1 MSVASGVAPAP
12 LGVTLAVVPTTQP
25 RYTVTDTGELREML
39 DAAARRWPEVT
50 DRRKLLLKLA
60 ETGAERVAS
69 EQESAEARRARQVE
83 AAQRIREWVDVD
95 VLLSNEAWR

>member
-1 MSVASGVAPAP
+1 M
-12 LGVTLAVVPTTQP
+12 PTTHP
-25 RYTVTDTGELREML
+25 RYTVTDTGELRELL
-39 DAAARRWPEVT
+39 DAAEKHWPEIK

-69 EQESAEARRARQVE
+69 EQEQESVEARHARQV
-83 AAQRIREWVDVD
+83 AAAERIKQWVDVD

>member
-1 MSVASGVAPAP
+1 MARCY
-12 LGVTLAVVPTTQP
+12 TYFVPTTQP

-39 DAAARRWPEVT
+39 DAAAKRWPEVK

-60 ETGAERVAS
+60 ETGAARVAS
-69 EQESAEARRARQVE
+69 EQESAEARHARQVK